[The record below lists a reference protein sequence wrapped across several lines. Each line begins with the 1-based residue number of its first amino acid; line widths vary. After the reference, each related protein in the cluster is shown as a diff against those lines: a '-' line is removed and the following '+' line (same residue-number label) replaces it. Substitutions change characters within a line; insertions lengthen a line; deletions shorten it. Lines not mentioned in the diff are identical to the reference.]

1 MNINIINGDYLEQQ
15 KAIIIIVKGLKQF
28 HMNPVKCILGKM
40 EARIQK
46 DR

>member
-15 KAIIIIVKGLKQF
+15 KAIIIIIRMKQF
-28 HMNPVKCILGKM
+28 HMNPVKCILGKS
-40 EARIQK
+40 RLDSK